1 VVVKPASNGQ
11 TAVQAGTE
19 CDPPEEKLILES
31 PESSS
36 PIVTRAV
43 AAGLSGQ
50 YSPAYQF
57 EPWKR
62 VALQLLGLFPQTL
75 ARFVI
80 SRFESLSGLPRAVVE
95 NLSIDDLV
103 EERLND
109 YRELQGSFPCIVLG
123 SALGGASAH
132 LALALGGPFLPQA
145 FVLSLQGGAKDGDIR
160 TYFQRSVSLAH
171 RITDRNP
178 QVLSIQHYDPIH
190 DEWMTRYI
198 NHLRLKL
205 LDLPKKYQAFIER
218 NLSAGG
224 SVCYLDCRASWLR
237 YRVGSRNVFQVGGW
251 GDISAHEF
259 IQGSERLDAYCKKIG
274 LPKNRWALPEFP
286 LEVGSES
293 EWGSEPGMAE
303 AVEKFC
309 AQKGYQFVH
318 ICLPEP
324 QDFSRLAYQSV
335 RYALEKENRPPSG
348 VLIEMFS
355 QFDATAIRQS
365 GLLPLWLVFNTLDSL
380 NFLKTMRSEFPI
392 GKPVFFSPLA
402 TFTPTPDLTPWVEWQ
417 AALEDLEWQNIGAR
431 ASHYPADARALT
443 NWSEPLHRWAAEHL
457 APIQTTLSAAEIQSL
472 AEEIQIQAAS
482 QHENEPSANPKG
494 TL

>member
-1 VVVKPASNGQ
+1 M
-11 TAVQAGTE
+11 
-19 CDPPEEKLILES
+19 ILES

-50 YSPAYQF
+50 YCPAYQF

-62 VALQLLGLFPQTL
+62 AALQLLGLFPQNL

-80 SRFESLSGLPRAVVE
+80 SRFERFSGLPRAAVE
-95 NLSIDDLV
+95 NLAIDNLV
-103 EERLND
+103 EERLHD
-109 YRELQGSFPCIVLG
+109 YQELKGPFPCIILG
-123 SALGGASAH
+123 SALGGTSAH

-145 FVLSLQGGAKDGDIR
+145 FVLSLQGGAKDGDIQ
-160 TYFQRSVSLAH
+160 TYFQRSVSLAR

-178 QVLSIQHYDPIH
+178 HVLSIQHYDPIH
-190 DEWMTRYI
+190 DEWMTRYV

-205 LDLPKKYQAFIER
+205 LYLPIKYQDFIER

-224 SVCYLDCRASWLR
+224 SVCYLDCEATWLR
-237 YRVGSRNVFQVGGW
+237 YRIGPSNVFQVGGW
-251 GDISAHEF
+251 GDISADEF
-259 IQGSERLDAYCKKIG
+259 IQGSQRLESYCKAIG
-274 LPKNRWALPEFP
+274 LPKKRWMLPEFP
-286 LEVGSES
+286 LEVGPES

-303 AVEKFC
+303 AVEQFC
-309 AQKGYQFVH
+309 TQKGYRFIH
-318 ICLPEP
+318 IRLPQP
-324 QDFSRLAYQSV
+324 QDFSRLAFHSV
-335 RYALEKENRPPSG
+335 RLALEKENRTPAG

-355 QFDATAIRQS
+355 QFDATAIRKS

-380 NFLKTMRSEFPI
+380 NFLKTMRSEFPT

-402 TFTPTPDLTPWVEWQ
+402 TFTPTPDLTPWNEWQ
-417 AALEDLEWQNIGAR
+417 AVLDGLEWQNIGAR

-443 NWSEPLHRWAAEHL
+443 NWSEPLHRWAAEHF
-457 APIQTTLSAAEIQSL
+457 APIQTILSAADIQSL
-472 AEEIQIQAAS
+472 AEEIRIQTNN
-482 QHENEPSANPKG
+482 QPGNQLQANQKV